1 VEPILKTTHSATG
14 AEDWTIVFEA
24 RHRRECH
31 EQALVLDA
39 LGIPHLIAAGPRNAA
54 LLLVPAEHASRAREQ
69 LRLYKSENR
78 RRPPKPELTLHGY
91 GLPGVIAYVLVLVTA
106 FLVQA
111 RVAYGVDWLE
121 TGALDGAAVRAGDW
135 WQVFTAL
142 MLHADAGHLV
152 ANLFFGGLF
161 GAVAGQYLGSGVA
174 WATILLAAGAGNA
187 LDVVL
192 LPASH
197 RAIGASTAVFAA
209 LGLIAALMWRA
220 EAGGSSTWARRYAPL
235 IGASVLL
242 AYIGTGDTQTDAV
255 AHLTGFIAG
264 LFAGAA
270 FDLQRPRWL
279 MSPLVQLV
287 AGVGTLAL
295 LAACWW
301 LALTN
306 GTTGLA

>member
-1 VEPILKTTHSATG
+1 MEP
-14 AEDWTIVFEA
+14 EDWTIVFEA
-24 RHRRECH
+24 RRRGECH

-39 LGIPHLIAAGPRNAA
+39 LGIPHLIAGGPGNAA
-54 LLLVPAEHASRAREQ
+54 LLLVPAEHAVRAREQ
-69 LRLYKSENR
+69 LRLYSAENR
-78 RRPPKPELTLHGY
+78 RRPAKPELTLHGY
-91 GLPGVIAYVLVLVTA
+91 GLPGVVAYVLVLVAA

-121 TGALDGAAVRAGDW
+121 AGAVDGVAVRAGEW
-135 WQVFTAL
+135 WRVVTAL
-142 MLHADAGHLV
+142 TLHGDGGHLV
-152 ANLFFGGLF
+152 ANLFFGALF
-161 GAVAGQYLGSGVA
+161 GAFAGQYLGSGVA

-187 LDVVL
+187 LDVFL
-192 LPASH
+192 LPTSH

-220 EAGGSSTWARRYAPL
+220 EARGGSTWARRYAPL

-279 MSPLVQLV
+279 QSPFIQLG
-287 AGVGTLAL
+287 AGVGTLAM

-306 GTTGLA
+306 WTSGLA